1 MTQGSDK
8 IALEVDEFSLYGGGK
23 VAFQDVYLTGAKY
36 SGSNVGNDIAITG
49 GTVQYSTLS
58 EQSSDDF
65 SKDFVIT
72 APSDITGSITPKIIE
87 EGDIV
92 VNGLSV
98 TKSYDSSKAPG
109 DATFSGKAY
118 VNGTSNKVEVT
129 GEVTVFVASN
139 VGDRTATV
147 LFNLLSGEGSGNY
160 ALKDGAVSKSGI
172 SAKITKAAM
181 TYPHTK
187 KNFKVREGQAFFTPD
202 AEILEYFSN
211 NHARGVSNGSGG
223 YEEVSVTPSYF
234 KDPSCSHL
242 LTEDDQR
249 ALAPGQTHTV
259 YVKLTPVPQFNE
271 NYKDFILPYPI
282 QVTVQPLPQQN
293 LVWDQPIALD
303 NGVYRV
309 KYGDSNIDFRVVN
322 NTSGGGDITYES
334 SEMNIATVNPNTGA
348 ITAKNVG
355 RTTVTATAA
364 RVDGKYG
371 KTSIS
376 YTLEVTKKPVN
387 VKIND
392 RTDLV
397 YNETIPDM
405 NANQNAYYVLGD
417 NEETGSSH
425 SGLVAGD
432 TKDAVQMKLSTNASK
447 GSDAGE
453 YPINGI
459 FISSDKY
466 EVKKVIP
473 GKLTIAK
480 GSSDEMGSIVA
491 SIKVLKDSVQDVEY
505 DVQDFF
511 GVYQVESIESN
522 GEPTNDEGVIDG
534 NISISGKNFKFRTK
548 SVSTGT
554 ATIPLKAKFKNYED
568 KEFTVT
574 VTVADKKT
582 PYITGIEIASH
593 KEYDGKPMT
602 YTGTATVD
610 GQVVQ
615 GATYEWYSG
624 EYTKLTEA
632 PVKPVN
638 TAYSLTVTIPATE
651 NYERTVRKYRFTISP
666 RQMEIIPNHASM
678 TEGASLPTLTFAFGR
693 LVENERIDLSGNTGG
708 TYSPVFEILTQ
719 DGRVATTPLRAGEY
733 KITLKNA
740 SALSTYLNKNAALA
754 NNGNYAYD

>member
-376 YTLEVTKKPVN
+376 YTLEVTKN
-387 VKIND
+387 
-392 RTDLV
+392 
-397 YNETIPDM
+397 
-405 NANQNAYYVLGD
+405 
-417 NEETGSSH
+417 
-425 SGLVAGD
+425 
-432 TKDAVQMKLSTNASK
+432 LS
-447 GSDAGE
+447 
-453 YPINGI
+453 
-459 FISSDKY
+459 
-466 EVKKVIP
+466 
-473 GKLTIAK
+473 
-480 GSSDEMGSIVA
+480 M
-491 SIKVLKDSVQDVEY
+491 
-505 DVQDFF
+505 
-511 GVYQVESIESN
+511 
-522 GEPTNDEGVIDG
+522 
-534 NISISGKNFKFRTK
+534 
-548 SVSTGT
+548 
-554 ATIPLKAKFKNYED
+554 
-568 KEFTVT
+568 
-574 VTVADKKT
+574 
-582 PYITGIEIASH
+582 
-593 KEYDGKPMT
+593 
-602 YTGTATVD
+602 
-610 GQVVQ
+610 
-615 GATYEWYSG
+615 
-624 EYTKLTEA
+624 
-632 PVKPVN
+632 
-638 TAYSLTVTIPATE
+638 
-651 NYERTVRKYRFTISP
+651 
-666 RQMEIIPNHASM
+666 
-678 TEGASLPTLTFAFGR
+678 
-693 LVENERIDLSGNTGG
+693 
-708 TYSPVFEILTQ
+708 
-719 DGRVATTPLRAGEY
+719 
-733 KITLKNA
+733 
-740 SALSTYLNKNAALA
+740 
-754 NNGNYAYD
+754 